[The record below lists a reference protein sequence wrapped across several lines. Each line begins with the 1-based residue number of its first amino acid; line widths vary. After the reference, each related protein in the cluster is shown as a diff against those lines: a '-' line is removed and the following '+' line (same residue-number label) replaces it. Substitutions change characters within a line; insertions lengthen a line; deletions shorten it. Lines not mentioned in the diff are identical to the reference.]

1 MKKLIGVLALV
12 LAFGISMAAQSD
24 YPDRDRDHDR
34 DRAYPGQNQNQMS
47 PQDQQAF
54 NSEYQK
60 YRGAVAH
67 NDRDDI
73 AKHAHRMQDIMARY
87 NIPPDTPFDE
97 VANANGYGPNGY
109 PPNGAYN
116 SQREYQRFSPDD
128 QRKFDRVYDHW
139 LESRRKNDR
148 DDIRKDERKMQ
159 DMMARYNIP
168 GDVPYDELASQGR
181 R

>member
-1 MKKLIGVLALV
+1 MKKLIGSLALV
-12 LAFGISMAAQSD
+12 LAFGISMAAQSN
-24 YPDRDRDHDR
+24 YPDRDRDR
-34 DRAYPGQNQNQMS
+34 DRGYSGQYQTQMS

-54 NSEYQK
+54 NAEYQK
-60 YRGAVAH
+60 WQRANAR
-67 NDRDDI
+67 NERDDI
-73 AKHAHRMQDIMARY
+73 AKHAHRMQDIMARN

-116 SQREYQRFSPDD
+116 SQRESQRFSPED
-128 QRKFDRVYDHW
+128 QRKFDHVYDHW

-148 DDIRKDERKMQ
+148 DDIEKDEHKMQ
-159 DMMARYNIP
+159 DIMARYNIP
-168 GDVPYDELASQGR
+168 RDVPYDELASQGR